1 MIYIVW
7 NYCGF
12 GSDTV
17 VRALHGFIR
26 RYRPSIIFL
35 SETKMKNHII
45 IGVRRRLGFRNGFDV
60 PLVGTAGGLSL
71 WWNDSMEVNVV
82 SANKHLI
89 HMKLRITG
97 DEWFHA
103 SWIYGTSYRNEK
115 VEFWHWI
122 SAELRPNDIPWIWVG
137 DFNKILSDDE
147 KSRGSQRTQTAAT
160 FLQSFMNNLE
170 LMDLGFSGP
179 KFTWR
184 GTRNGCLVQERLD
197 RGLIN
202 GEWQVRWPNLMIIH
216 ESVRASDHCPLILN
230 TDLLISKCKSLF
242 RFEAFWCKKEGCR
255 ETIER
260 CWNVGCVEKGV
271 KKWQLK
277 LNSTRS
283 GLKKWSYDN
292 FKHRK
297 HELDRLNVQLG
308 HLQLHWV
315 ENSIEIGELTETI
328 NNLEAQHEAY

>member
-1 MIYIVW
+1 
-7 NYCGF
+7 
-12 GSDTV
+12 
-17 VRALHGFIR
+17 
-26 RYRPSIIFL
+26 
-35 SETKMKNHII
+35 MKNHRI

-89 HMKLRITG
+89 HMKLQITG

-103 SWIYGTSYRNEK
+103 SWIYGTPYRNEK

-122 SAELRPNDIPWIWVG
+122 SAELRPNDIPWIWVS

-170 LMDLGFSGP
+170 LMDLGFSRP

-242 RFEAFWCKKEGCR
+242 RFEAFWCKNEGCR

-260 CWNVGCVEKGV
+260 IQWLQAGDSNTGFFHQAIVMRRHSN
-271 KKWQLK
+271 K
-277 LNSTRS
+277 LNKIQCDDGSCKVGPIKVRSMMEDHFKKLFTSEGTRDWGDILS
-283 GLKKWSYDN
+283 C
-292 FKHRK
+292 
-297 HELDRLNVQLG
+297 LDPVVTTDLNEALCGPISDIEVKDAVFNMGGTKALG
-308 HLQLHWV
+308 PD
-315 ENSIEIGELTETI
+315 SF
-328 NNLEAQHEAY
+328 